1 MDPYNPLDK
10 RNLGRS
16 VAEALLESDLV
27 SLPASESRESFVGAG
42 VYAIYYFG
50 ERSPYPPYQRLADH
64 NNQTANELIPI
75 YVGKAIPRGA
85 RTAGV
90 GIDAP
95 VGTVLFGRLQEHGES
110 IVDAVNLDLDDFKCR
125 YLQVD
130 DIWIP
135 LGESLLIQ
143 RFRPIWNVLVGGFG
157 NHDPGG
163 GRRNQR
169 RSAWDTI
176 HPGRGWAARLN
187 QPYPLTSDE
196 LNRRVEAFLAGG
208 SVPTLSVQEAMESDE
223 S

>member
-1 MDPYNPLDK
+1 MDQYNPLDK

-16 VAEALLESDLV
+16 VAEALLERELV
-27 SLPASESRESFVGAG
+27 PLPDPGSRHGFVGAG

-50 ERSPYPPYQRLADH
+50 THSPYPPYQRLAEH
-64 NNQTANELIPI
+64 NQQADELIPI

-90 GIDAP
+90 GLNVP
-95 VGTVLFGRLQEHGES
+95 VGTVLFGRLREHAES
-110 IVDAVNLDLDDFKCR
+110 IDDAINLDFGDFRCR
-125 YLQVD
+125 FLTVD

-143 RFRPIWNVLVGGFG
+143 QFRPVWNVLVDGFG

-176 HPGRGWAARLN
+176 HPGRGWAERLGQPHQVTTEGLN
-187 QPYPLTSDE
+187 QRIE
-196 LNRRVEAFLAGG
+196 EFLAGG
-208 SVPTLSVQEAMESDE
+208 QVPTLSVIEAMEGE
-223 S
+223 EG

>member
-1 MDPYNPLDK
+1 MDQYNPLDK

-16 VAEALLESDLV
+16 VAEALLERELV
-27 SLPASESRESFVGAG
+27 PLPAPGSREGFLGAG

-50 ERSPYPPYQRLADH
+50 SSLPYPPYQRLADY
-64 NNQTANELIPI
+64 NNQSDELIPI

-90 GIDAP
+90 GLDAP
-95 VGTVLFGRLQEHGES
+95 VGTVLFSRLQEHAES
-110 IVDAVNLDLDDFKCR
+110 IRDAVNLNLDDFRCR

-143 RFRPIWNVLVGGFG
+143 RFRPIWNVVVGGFG

-163 GRRNQR
+163 GRRDQR

-176 HPGRGWAARLN
+176 HPGRSWAERLN
-187 QPYPLTSDE
+187 QPHQVTSDE
-196 LNRRVEAFLAGG
+196 LNQRIEEFLSGE
-208 SVPTLSVQEAMESDE
+208 SVPTLSVLEAMEDE
-223 S
+223 EG

>member
-16 VAEALLESDLV
+16 VAEALLEGELV
-27 SLPASESRESFVGAG
+27 PLPTSGDPAFTGAG

-50 ERSPYPPYQRLADH
+50 VHLPYPPYQRLADH
-64 NNQTANELIPI
+64 NRTSSEPVPI

-90 GIDAP
+90 GLDANP
-95 VGTVLFGRLQEHGES
+95 GTALFGRLQEHGES
-110 IVDAVNLDLDDFKCR
+110 IESANNLDFSDFRCQC
-125 YLQVD
+125 LLVD

-143 RFRPIWNVLVGGFG
+143 RFKPVWNVLVGGFG
-157 NHDPGG
+157 NHDPGA
-163 GRRNQR
+163 GRRSQR

-176 HPGRGWAARLN
+176 HSGRAWAELLPN
-187 QPYPLTSDE
+187 PYQLS
-196 LNRRVEAFLAGG
+196 VEAINQQIKEFLAGEA
-208 SVPTLSVQEAMESDE
+208 VPIKTTIEAIEDE
-223 S
+223 ET

>member
-1 MDPYNPLDK
+1 MNPYNPLDK

-16 VAEALLESDLV
+16 VAEALLERDLV
-27 SLPASESRESFVGAG
+27 ALPTPGSREGFMGAG

-50 ERSPYPPYQRLADH
+50 SHAPYPPYRRLAEH
-64 NNQTANELIPI
+64 NMDADELIPI
-75 YVGKAIPRGA
+75 YLGKAIPRGG

-90 GIDAP
+90 GLDAP
-95 VGTVLFGRLQEHGES
+95 VGPVLFSRLQEHAES
-110 IVDAVNLDLDDFKCR
+110 IQNASNLDLRDFQCR
-125 YLQVD
+125 FLLVD

-163 GRRNQR
+163 GRREQR

-176 HPGRGWAARLN
+176 HPGRGWADRLN
-187 QPYPLTSDE
+187 RPNQLTSEE
-196 LNRRVEAFLAGG
+196 LNQRVEALLAGG
-208 SVPTLSVQEAMESDE
+208 NVPTLSVEEAMEDE
-223 S
+223 EV

>member
-1 MDPYNPLDK
+1 MDQYNPLDK

-16 VAEALLESDLV
+16 VAEALLERELV
-27 SLPASESRESFVGAG
+27 PLPAPGSRQGFAGAG

-50 ERSPYPPYQRLADH
+50 AHGPYPPYQRLAEH
-64 NNQTANELIPI
+64 NSGVDELFPI

-90 GIDAP
+90 GLDAP
-95 VGTVLFGRLQEHGES
+95 VGTVLFRRLQEHAES
-110 IVDAVNLDLDDFKCR
+110 IQNAVNLELDDFRCR

-163 GRRNQR
+163 GRRDQR

-176 HPGRGWAARLN
+176 HPGRGWAKRLN
-187 QPYPLTSDE
+187 QPHQATPDE
-196 LNRRVEAFLAGG
+196 LNQRIEEFLTGEF
-208 SVPTLSVQEAMESDE
+208 VPTLSVLKAMEDE
-223 S
+223 ES